1 MKYELIGLTNER
13 TNTCPPYTHLLHKL
27 HSVPSRNS
35 EADLLIWK
43 FPKSCHT
50 VSFTALGVLVWI
62 IQALWSSMHE
72 FDVLEAVKFY
82 IKALYS
88 VVSPI
93 IYGLLKPL
101 NGTQIIQF
109 YLISNTNIQSL
120 VFSGPTS
127 RDLMC
132 TFLVVNFL
140 LIFHTLLY
148 GKLD

>member
-1 MKYELIGLTNER
+1 
-13 TNTCPPYTHLLHKL
+13 
-27 HSVPSRNS
+27 
-35 EADLLIWK
+35 
-43 FPKSCHT
+43 
-50 VSFTALGVLVWI
+50 
-62 IQALWSSMHE
+62 MHE

-132 TFLVVNFL
+132 TFLMVNFL